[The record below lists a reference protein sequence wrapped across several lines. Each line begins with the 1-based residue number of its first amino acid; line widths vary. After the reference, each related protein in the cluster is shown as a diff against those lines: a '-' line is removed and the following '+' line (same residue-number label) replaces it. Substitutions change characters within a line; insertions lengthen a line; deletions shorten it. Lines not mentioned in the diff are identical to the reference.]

1 MNHLKVDKRLQ
12 TVAAGREESSYDQG
26 PAAESLWWAWP
37 KEGRK
42 LAVAGA
48 PFSWEKQRVSVDT
61 PSEVSGIDCG
71 SDGG

>member
-1 MNHLKVDKRLQ
+1 MVGL
-12 TVAAGREESSYDQG
+12 
-26 PAAESLWWAWP
+26 P